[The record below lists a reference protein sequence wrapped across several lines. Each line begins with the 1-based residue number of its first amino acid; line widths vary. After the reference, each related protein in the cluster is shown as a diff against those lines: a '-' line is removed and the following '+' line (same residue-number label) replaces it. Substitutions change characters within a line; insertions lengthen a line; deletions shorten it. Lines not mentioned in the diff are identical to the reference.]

1 MLLDQGQ
8 FVVATALAGLAL
20 LQTYRIYNLEKDLE
34 KERVKRNDERA
45 GRTKA
50 ERELT
55 EKEDT
60 EHL

>member
-1 MLLDQGQ
+1 MFQSGWGLVAVTIASITVAMYNQYR
-8 FVVATALAGLAL
+8 VVVF
-20 LQTYRIYNLEKDLE
+20 EKELE

-55 EKEDT
+55 EKVSGQ
-60 EHL
+60 